1 MQPQANF
8 RMVPFFFFK
17 KKNKISLTSTSHTNV
32 FAVLS
37 NAEMTNEQKFQNT
50 IKGQDICPVS
60 SFGE

>member
-8 RMVPFFFFK
+8 RMVPFWK
-17 KKNKISLTSTSHTNV
+17 KKKISLTSTSHTNV
-32 FAVLS
+32 FAVLC
-37 NAEMTNEQKFQNT
+37 NAEMINEQKFQNT